1 MKSFLAGLGIGVG
14 IGILFAPLT
23 GEETRSR
30 LSSRAGELADSARD
44 LVDEG
49 RERVRT
55 NVARMRKKAEGFGGQ
70 AAAGAESPPDV

>member
-1 MKSFLAGLGIGVG
+1 MKSFMAGLGIGIG

-30 LSSRAGELADSARD
+30 LSDRAGELADSARD

-49 RERVRT
+49 REQVRR
-55 NVARMRKKAEGFGGQ
+55 NVSRMRKKAEGFGGQ
-70 AAAGAESPPDV
+70 EAAGAESFKDL